1 MDIDPMNAINK
12 TKVSFNASQLVAHR
26 GYRSKYPEN
35 TKLSLLKAIEV
46 GAIFIELDIQFSHDK
61 LPIIYHDC
69 DLLRVSGKNE
79 SVFDLNR
86 SSLITETAS
95 ESERLGQ
102 TFQLETISPLED
114 LVSILARN
122 PEVTAFVELKDE
134 SIPHCGREEMINKT
148 ARILYEVAENTVI
161 MSFDYELCLKAR
173 DISWPGVGVV
183 LETWSDLNSEIIR
196 QIEPDYIFVDQEMI
210 PRDYDLKS
218 CEVLQKS
225 NLVAY
230 EIDDIQTGNN
240 LLERGVDMIETYEI
254 GKFLDI
260 S

>member
-1 MDIDPMNAINK
+1 MTAINK

-26 GYRSKYPEN
+26 GYRFKYPEN
-35 TKLSLLKAIEV
+35 TKLSLLKAIEA
-46 GAIFIELDIQFSHDK
+46 GAIFIELDVQFSRDK

-69 DLLRVSGKNE
+69 NLLRVSGKNK
-79 SVFDLNR
+79 SVFNINR

-114 LVSILARN
+114 LVSILTQN
-122 PEVTAFVELKDE
+122 PTVTAFVELKDE
-134 SIPHCGREEMINKT
+134 SISHCGREEMINKT

-161 MSFDYELCLKAR
+161 MSFDYQLCLKAR
-173 DISWPGVGVV
+173 EISWPQVGVV
-183 LETWSDLNSEIIR
+183 LETWSDLNCEIIN
-196 QIEPDYIFVDQEMI
+196 QIEPDYIFVAQEMI
-210 PRDYDLKS
+210 PRDCDLKS
-218 CEVLQKS
+218 CELLQKS

-230 EIDDIQTGNN
+230 EIDDIQIGNN
-240 LLERGVDMIETYEI
+240 LLERGVDILETYEI
-254 GKFLDI
+254 GKFLGI

>member
-1 MDIDPMNAINK
+1 MTAINK

-35 TKLSLLKAIEV
+35 TKLSLLKAIEA
-46 GAIFIELDIQFSHDK
+46 GAIFIELDVQFSRDK

-69 DLLRVSGKNE
+69 NLLRVSGKNKP
-79 SVFDLNR
+79 VFNINR

-114 LVSILARN
+114 LVSILKQN
-122 PEVTAFVELKDE
+122 PKVTAFVELKDE
-134 SIPHCGREEMINKT
+134 SISHCGREEMIKKT
-148 ARILYEVAENTVI
+148 AGVLYEVAENTVI

-173 DISWPGVGVV
+173 DISWPQVGAV
-183 LETWSDLNSEIIR
+183 LETWSDLSSDIIS

-210 PRDYDLKS
+210 PKDYDLNS

-225 NLVAY
+225 KLVAY
-230 EIDDIQTGNN
+230 EIDDIQTGRK
-240 LLERGVDMIETYEI
+240 LLERGVHMLETYEI
-254 GKFLDI
+254 EKFLGI
-260 S
+260 P

>member
-1 MDIDPMNAINK
+1 MDIDPMTAINK
-12 TKVSFNASQLVAHR
+12 TQVSFNASQLVAHR
-26 GYRSKYPEN
+26 GYRLKYPEN
-35 TKLSLLKAIEV
+35 TKLSLLKAIEA
-46 GAIFIELDIQFSHDK
+46 GAMFIELDVQFSRDK

-69 DLLRVSGKNE
+69 NLLRVSGKNK
-79 SVFDLNR
+79 SVFDINR

-95 ESERLGQ
+95 ESDRLGQ

-114 LVSILARN
+114 LVSILTRN
-122 PEVTAFVELKDE
+122 PKVTAFVELKDE
-134 SIPHCGREEMINKT
+134 SISHCGREEMIHKT
-148 ARILYEVAENTVI
+148 AEILYEVAENTVI

-173 DISWPGVGVV
+173 EISWPQVGVV

-210 PRDYDLKS
+210 PSNHDLKS

-240 LLERGVDMIETYEI
+240 LLERGVDIIETYEI
-254 GKFLDI
+254 GKFLGI

>member
-1 MDIDPMNAINK
+1 MTAINK

-26 GYRSKYPEN
+26 GYRFKYPEN
-35 TKLSLLKAIEV
+35 TKLSLLKAIEA
-46 GAIFIELDIQFSHDK
+46 GAIFIELDVQFSRDK

-69 DLLRVSGKNE
+69 NLLRVSGKNK
-79 SVFDLNR
+79 SVFNINR

-114 LVSILARN
+114 LVSILTQN
-122 PEVTAFVELKDE
+122 PTVTAFVELKDE
-134 SIPHCGREEMINKT
+134 SISHCGREEMINKT

-161 MSFDYELCLKAR
+161 MSFDYQLCLKAR
-173 DISWPGVGVV
+173 EISWPQVGVV
-183 LETWSDLNSEIIR
+183 LETWSDLNCEIIN

-210 PRDYDLKS
+210 PRDCDLKS
-218 CEVLQKS
+218 CELLQKS
-225 NLVAY
+225 HLVAY
-230 EIDDIQTGNN
+230 EIADIQIGNN
-240 LLERGVDMIETYEI
+240 LLERGVDILETYEI
-254 GKFLDI
+254 GKFLGI

>member
-1 MDIDPMNAINK
+1 MTAINK

-26 GYRSKYPEN
+26 GYRFKYPEN
-35 TKLSLLKAIEV
+35 TKLSLLKAIEA
-46 GAIFIELDIQFSHDK
+46 GAIFIELDVQFSRDK

-69 DLLRVSGKNE
+69 NLLRVSGKNK
-79 SVFDLNR
+79 SVFNINR

-114 LVSILARN
+114 LVSILTQN
-122 PEVTAFVELKDE
+122 PAVTAFVELKDE
-134 SIPHCGREEMINKT
+134 SISHCGREEMIHKT
-148 ARILYEVAENTVI
+148 AGILYEVAENTVI
-161 MSFDYELCLKAR
+161 MSFDYQLCLKAR
-173 DISWPGVGVV
+173 EISWPQVGVV
-183 LETWSDLNSEIIR
+183 LDRWSDLNCEIIN

-210 PRDYDLKS
+210 PRDCDLKS
-218 CEVLQKS
+218 CELLQKS

-230 EIDDIQTGNN
+230 EIDDIQIGNN
-240 LLERGVDMIETYEI
+240 LLERGVDILETYEI
-254 GKFLDI
+254 GKFLGI

>member
-1 MDIDPMNAINK
+1 MTESNK
-12 TKVSFNASQLVAHR
+12 TQVPFNASQLVAHR
-26 GYRSKYPEN
+26 GYRFKYPEN
-35 TKLSLLKAIEV
+35 TKLSLLKAIEA
-46 GAIFIELDIQFSHDK
+46 GAIFIELDVQFSRDK

-69 DLLRVSGKNE
+69 NLLRVSGKNK
-79 SVFDLNR
+79 SVFDINR

-95 ESERLGQ
+95 ESDRLGQ

-114 LVSILARN
+114 LVSILTRN
-122 PEVTAFVELKDE
+122 PKVTAFVELKDE
-134 SIPHCGREEMINKT
+134 SISHCGRGEMIHKT
-148 ARILYEVAENTVI
+148 AEILYEVAENTVI
-161 MSFDYELCLKAR
+161 MSFDYELCLKVR
-173 DISWPGVGVV
+173 DISWPEVGVV